1 MSCVREPSPPAPVPG
16 STNSFSEHPWA
27 RPSRAITEER
37 AASAPALVH
46 LASICTE
53 VTDELIGSR
62 CSYPAPTED
71 EQRTLSTFS
80 PYIRQICLRWYVGL
94 TKNIEPELNL
104 QSSIPPASAREAA
117 TCSSVEWREMK
128 KQDFL
133 HSGEDTRA
141 FMQLCFSRL
150 ISCSNVHSRRKERK
164 PNFCER

>member
-16 STNSFSEHPWA
+16 STNSFSEHPQA
-27 RPSRAITEER
+27 RPSRAIAKER

-71 EQRTLSTFS
+71 EQRTLSTSS

-104 QSSIPPASAREAA
+104 QSFIPPASAREAA
-117 TCSSVEWREMK
+117 TCSSVEWRGMK

-141 FMQLCFSRL
+141 FTQLFFQTYLLFKCTQPKKREKTNL
-150 ISCSNVHSRRKERK
+150 L
-164 PNFCER
+164 

>member
-1 MSCVREPSPPAPVPG
+1 MREPSPPAPVPG
-16 STNSFSEHPWA
+16 STNSFSEHPRA
-27 RPSRAITEER
+27 RPSRAIAEER

-117 TCSSVEWREMK
+117 RCSSVEWNEETGFSALWRRHESIYATVFFQTYLLFKCTQPKKREK
-128 KQDFL
+128 TKFL
-133 HSGEDTRA
+133 
-141 FMQLCFSRL
+141 
-150 ISCSNVHSRRKERK
+150 
-164 PNFCER
+164 